1 MSERKTSAEK
11 AEITQQQKN
20 QRLSENEDIKMV
32 MSTAEGR
39 RFVNKLL
46 ERAGIYRCSFNG
58 QSNNTIFNEGG
69 RNQGLMLLSD
79 IQTAAPGSYATMLKE
94 KKDG

>member
-1 MSERKTSAEK
+1 MSGRNSERNAEK
-11 AEITQQQKN
+11 TQQQKN
-20 QRLSENEDIKMV
+20 QRLSEDEDIKIV
-32 MSTAEGR
+32 MSTPEGR

-94 KKDG
+94 KNDG